1 MTLSTHFN
9 RKSPRCEN
17 DLRVGDRKET
27 DGSTLRV
34 RAGKIMS
41 RIWPDGAKDKY
52 GAEVKESKL
61 KQQAEKASE
70 GRRERARPVQTHRNF
85 PRAP

>member
-1 MTLSTHFN
+1 MTLSTQFN

-34 RAGKIMS
+34 RAGKIIS

-61 KQQAEKASE
+61 KQQAIAEKE
-70 GRRERARPVQTHRNF
+70 RRRHLAFAVKPPSMRGH
-85 PRAP
+85 

>member
-1 MTLSTHFN
+1 MTITNHFN
-9 RKSPRCEN
+9 HKAVRCEN

-34 RAGKIMS
+34 RAGKIIS

-61 KQQAEKASE
+61 KQRAIAEKE
-70 GRRERARPVQTHRNF
+70 RRREQARAVKAPS

>member
-1 MTLSTHFN
+1 MTLSNHFN
-9 RKSPRCEN
+9 RKAPRCEN
-17 DLRVGDRKET
+17 DLKVGTRKKT
-27 DGSTLRV
+27 DGSTVQV

-61 KQQAEKASE
+61 KQQAIAEKE
-70 GRRERARPVQTHRNF
+70 RRRHLAFTVKSSS
-85 PRAP
+85 PRHH

>member
-1 MTLSTHFN
+1 MTLSIHFN
-9 RKSPRCEN
+9 HKARCEN
-17 DLRVGDRKET
+17 DLKVGDRKET

-34 RAGKIMS
+34 RAGKIIS

-61 KQQAEKASE
+61 KQQAIAEKE
-70 GRRERARPVQTHRNF
+70 RRRQLAQAVKAPS

>member
-1 MTLSTHFN
+1 MTLSSQFN

-52 GAEVKESKL
+52 GTEVKEGKL
-61 KQQAEKASE
+61 KQQAIAEKE
-70 GRRERARPVQTHRNF
+70 RRRQIAFAAKPPSVRGH
-85 PRAP
+85 

>member
-1 MTLSTHFN
+1 MTLSSHFN

-17 DLRVGDRKET
+17 DLKVGTRKKS
-27 DGSTLRV
+27 DGSTVQV

-52 GAEVKESKL
+52 GAEVKENKL
-61 KQQAEKASE
+61 KQQAIAEKE
-70 GRRERARPVQTHRNF
+70 RRRHLAVGIKAPS
-85 PRAP
+85 PRHH